1 MDSQTLDAENKRG
14 ARMRLFD
21 ILGPVMIGPSSS
33 HTAGAVRIGWAAQ
46 KLLGVPP
53 IRAEIGLAGSFA
65 LTGRGH
71 GTDRALVA
79 GLMGMRPDDSRIP
92 NSFALAQA
100 QGLEVTFTTF
110 QLRGAHPN
118 TVRLQL
124 TGAGGRTLDIVA
136 ESVGGGRIRVCSIDG
151 ITVNFSGEHN
161 TLIVHNLDAPGHVT
175 AVSSALT
182 QRQVNIATMQLYR
195 SDEGGYAV
203 MVLECDQPIPEDIGQ
218 WLRHIDG
225 ILKITIFNQEDD

>member
-1 MDSQTLDAENKRG
+1 
-14 ARMRLFD
+14 MRLFD
-21 ILGPVMIGPSSS
+21 VLGPVMIGPSSS
-33 HTAGAVRIGWAAQ
+33 HTAGAVRIGWVAR

-53 IRAEIGLAGSFA
+53 VRAEIGLAGSFA
-65 LTGRGH
+65 KTGRGH
-71 GTDRALVA
+71 GTDRAITA
-79 GLMGMRPDDSRIP
+79 GLLGMHPDDSRIP
-92 NSFALAQA
+92 DSLALAEE
-100 QGLEVTFTTF
+100 QGLAVTFSTF
-110 QLRGAHPN
+110 QSRGTHPN
-118 TVRLQL
+118 TARLQL

-136 ESVGGGRIRVCSIDG
+136 ESIGGGSIRVCSIDG
-151 ITVNFSGEHN
+151 ITANFSGEHN

-195 SDEGGYAV
+195 SDKGGYAV

-225 ILKITIFNQEDD
+225 ILKITILNQEDE

>member
-1 MDSQTLDAENKRG
+1 
-14 ARMRLFD
+14 MRLFD

-33 HTAGAVRIGWAAQ
+33 HTAGAVRIGWMAQ
-46 KLLGVPP
+46 RLLGSPP
-53 IRAEIGLAGSFA
+53 VRAEIGLAGSFA

-71 GTDRALVA
+71 GTDRALIA
-79 GLMGMRPDDSRIP
+79 GLLGMHPDDSRIP
-92 NSFALAQA
+92 DSFALAA
-100 QGLEVTFTTF
+100 ERGLDFTFSTLH
-110 QLRGAHPN
+110 LRGAHPN
-118 TVRLQL
+118 TARLQL
-124 TGAGGRTLDIVA
+124 TGADGRTLDIVA

-151 ITVNFSGEHN
+151 ITANFIGEHN
-161 TLIVHNLDAPGHVT
+161 TLIVHNQDAPGHVS

-203 MVLECDQPIPEDIGQ
+203 MVVECDQPIPDDIRE